1 MALLGLVLLGCG
13 AWLIALGGSW
23 YYAIVG
29 LGFLVTAYF
38 LWRRSPTALW
48 VYALVTFGSLVWAVY
63 EAGFDWWRLAPRG
76 DIIVIVAIWLLMP
89 WVTRELRDPE
99 RPRHAS
105 AFSWKHC
112 RRARECTM
120 IQAARDPRR
129 VRMGRRFAVVVR
141 YSDAT
146 RAG

>member
-1 MALLGLVLLGCG
+1 MARFSAIVMGLLGLVLLGCG

-89 WVTRELRDPE
+89 WVTRELRD
-99 RPRHAS
+99 RLGQSH
-105 AFSWKHC
+105 
-112 RRARECTM
+112 
-120 IQAARDPRR
+120 
-129 VRMGRRFAVVVR
+129 
-141 YSDAT
+141 
-146 RAG
+146 